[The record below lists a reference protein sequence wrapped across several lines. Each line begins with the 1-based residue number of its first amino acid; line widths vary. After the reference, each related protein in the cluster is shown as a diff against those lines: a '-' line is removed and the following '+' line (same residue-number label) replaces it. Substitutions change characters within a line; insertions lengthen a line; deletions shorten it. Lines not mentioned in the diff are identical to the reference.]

1 MDPCPASAAML
12 AAYAADPSLAALR
25 MDFTTTPEE
34 MLATLIAGTLATA
47 EQ

>member
-1 MDPCPASAAML
+1 ML

-25 MDFTTTPEE
+25 MDFTTTLEE
-34 MLATLIAGTLATA
+34 MQTALIAGALARA